1 MQITSKNK
9 KIASLLIKSILFP
22 IVAIAALLSF
32 LPKLIAF
39 FLPFLIGWL
48 IACLASPIVRF
59 IENKLKI
66 HRKAGAVFVISGS
79 IALVV
84 FIIYVIAEILVTQSI
99 EFART
104 VPDIVS
110 NASSAVNEVGY
121 YLGGLLEKLPVEVR
135 NALNNGVGEA
145 SSYLSGLVSR
155 GSEFFMEMASGI
167 IKQIPMALLSTVVCV
182 LSAYFFV
189 SEKDKIAEGYKERIP
204 DKIKNTIS
212 LIVNG
217 ARHAIG
223 GYFVAQ
229 IKIEVFVYACLLIG
243 FLLLKVDFAWFVAL
257 VIAILDFLPIF
268 GTGTA
273 IVPWAVVESL
283 NGEYMRA
290 VALIVIWGLSQLL
303 RQFLQPKFVSNQVG
317 LSEFATLFLLYAGFV
332 VGGII
337 GMILS
342 LPIGIVFVSLNQAGV
357 FEPVKSNLKE
367 LLSLIRQKEEA
378 SAGEGN

>member
-9 KIASLLIKSILFP
+9 KIAVLLFRNILFP
-22 IVAIAALLSF
+22 IVAIVSLLF
-32 LPKLIAF
+32 LLPKLIAF

-84 FIIYVIAEILVTQSI
+84 FIIYVIAEILVIQSI
-99 EFART
+99 EFAKT
-104 VPDIVS
+104 IPDIVS

-121 YLGGLLEKLPVEVR
+121 YFGGLLEKLPVEVR
-135 NALNNGVGEA
+135 DALNNGMGEA
-145 SSYLSGLVSR
+145 SSYLSGLVSK
-155 GSEFFMEMASGI
+155 GSGFFMEMASDI

-189 SEKDKIAEGYKERIP
+189 SEKDKIAEGYKKKIP

-212 LIVNG
+212 LIVDG

-229 IKIEVFVYACLLIG
+229 IKIEAYVYVCLLIG
-243 FLLLKVDFAWFVAL
+243 FLLLKVDFAWLVAL
-257 VIAILDFLPIF
+257 AIAILDFLPIF

-273 IVPWAVVESL
+273 IVPWAVIESL

-367 LLSLIRQKEEA
+367 LISLIRQKEEV
-378 SAGEGN
+378 SAGERN

>member
-1 MQITSKNK
+1 MQISNKNK

-22 IVAIAALLSF
+22 IVAIAALLFF

-39 FLPFLIGWL
+39 SLPFLIGWL

-66 HRKAGAVFVISGS
+66 HRKAGAAFVISGS

-104 VPDIVS
+104 IPDIVS

-135 NALNNGVGEA
+135 DALNNGVGEA

-189 SEKDKIAEGYKERIP
+189 SEKDKIAESYKERIP

-367 LLSLIRQKEEA
+367 LLSLIMQKEEA

>member
-1 MQITSKNK
+1 M
-9 KIASLLIKSILFP
+9 
-22 IVAIAALLSF
+22 
-32 LPKLIAF
+32 
-39 FLPFLIGWL
+39 
-48 IACLASPIVRF
+48 
-59 IENKLKI
+59 
-66 HRKAGAVFVISGS
+66 
-79 IALVV
+79 
-84 FIIYVIAEILVTQSI
+84 
-99 EFART
+99 
-104 VPDIVS
+104 
-110 NASSAVNEVGY
+110 
-121 YLGGLLEKLPVEVR
+121 
-135 NALNNGVGEA
+135 
-145 SSYLSGLVSR
+145 
-155 GSEFFMEMASGI
+155 
-167 IKQIPMALLSTVVCV
+167 
-182 LSAYFFV
+182 
-189 SEKDKIAEGYKERIP
+189 
-204 DKIKNTIS
+204 
-212 LIVNG
+212 
-217 ARHAIG
+217 
-223 GYFVAQ
+223 
-229 IKIEVFVYACLLIG
+229 YACLLIG

-367 LLSLIRQKEEA
+367 LLSLIMQKEEA

>member
-1 MQITSKNK
+1 MQISNKNK
-9 KIASLLIKSILFP
+9 KIASLLIKNILFP
-22 IVAIAALLSF
+22 IVAIAALLFF

-104 VPDIVS
+104 IPDIVS

-135 NALNNGVGEA
+135 DALNNGVGEA

-189 SEKDKIAEGYKERIP
+189 SEKDKIAEGYKEKIP

-367 LLSLIRQKEEA
+367 LLSLIMQKEEA

>member
-1 MQITSKNK
+1 MQISNKNK

-22 IVAIAALLSF
+22 IVAIAALLFF

-39 FLPFLIGWL
+39 SLPFLIGWL

-104 VPDIVS
+104 IPDIVS

-135 NALNNGVGEA
+135 DALNNGVGEA

-189 SEKDKIAEGYKERIP
+189 SEKDKIAESYKERIP

-367 LLSLIRQKEEA
+367 LLSLIMQKEEA

>member
-1 MQITSKNK
+1 MQISNKNK

-22 IVAIAALLSF
+22 IVAIAALLFF

-39 FLPFLIGWL
+39 SLPFLIGWL

-66 HRKAGAVFVISGS
+66 HRKAGAAFVISGS

-104 VPDIVS
+104 IPDIVS

-367 LLSLIRQKEEA
+367 LLSLIMQKEEA